1 MLASGAFSAL
11 QVGGAVALAQA
22 SLPLLL
28 GYAVAF
34 NAIPL
39 ARYIKNKSTN
49 AEVNT
54 HSYIPTTDAYN

>member
-54 HSYIPTTDAYN
+54 